1 MPITLPNTITPLE
14 FVEEEAQ
21 LLQNAW
27 VGLHPNERD
36 KLIQEF
42 IDRKRREGFLRDM
55 PEIPSWDNFIKLPIL
70 ERRKTVQQLKDARAK
85 TMMRILTSP
94 TPPSVR
100 ALGSVINAI
109 DDLEDVTTFV
119 SVIGRL
125 VVRFGPKLLGR
136 FVPGLNVLITLSD
149 VLNILTLATLGA
161 GIAAG
166 VNVGGVTALTA
177 GGIGLWTIKGAI
189 KSELWELMRL
199 GMRKRVQFIK
209 VGDTLKKILTKGNVI
224 ESLQATETIWGYG
237 ISLGGAMGYVQD
249 VGWQF
254 WRSVFGPMPRGAEA
268 LRATIAAEVPPEWM
282 ILDIGP
288 RLARPCFDR
297 IGLGPA
303 AFRYAGLAYA
313 FVRDQRPLRAP
324 RGSFQQEVC

>member
-1 MPITLPNTITPLE
+1 MAFQLPNTITPLE

-27 VGLHPNERD
+27 VGLHPRERD

-55 PEIPSWDNFIKLPIL
+55 PEIPSWDDFVKLPFL
-70 ERRKTVQQLKDARAK
+70 QQRKTREQLKAERDK
-85 TMMRILTSP
+85 IMLRILTSP

-109 DDLEDVTTFV
+109 DDLEDILSFV

-125 VVRFGPKLLGR
+125 VVRFGPKVLGR

-149 VLNILTLATLGA
+149 VLNLLTVMTIGA
-161 GIAAG
+161 GVVSGI
-166 VNVGGVTALTA
+166 NVGGITTLTA
-177 GGIGLWTIKGAI
+177 NAMGLWTIKGAV
-189 KSELWELMRL
+189 KSELWELLRL
-199 GMRKRVQFIK
+199 GLRKK
-209 VGDTLKKILTKGNVI
+209 VGFTKVQDTLRSILNKGNVI
-224 ESLQATETIWGYG
+224 ESFQATETIWGYG
-237 ISLGGAMGYVQD
+237 ISLGAAMGYVQD
-249 VGWQF
+249 VGWQT
-254 WRSVFGPMPRGAEA
+254 WRNVFGPLPRGAEA
-268 LRATIAAEVPPEWM
+268 LRQAVTAEIPPEWM

-303 AFRYAGLAYA
+303 AYRYAGLAYA
-313 FVRDQRPLRAP
+313 FIRDQRPLRAP
-324 RGSFQQEVC
+324 RAAFTDNIC